1 MQDLYDVSYY
11 FISRLN
17 REHIRDFLRNDP
29 FRTQMTI
36 LLGQRGVGKTTVI
49 IQYIAGQFEIKKE
62 SPFAMYLPV
71 DHIVIGGRTLY
82 EIAQKFQESGGQL
95 ICFDEIHKYEN
106 WSQELKSIHDT
117 FPDLK
122 VIASG
127 SSVLKV
133 QKASHD
139 LSRRAIVRYLPGLS
153 FREYCVLKLGLAL
166 NPVSLGDIVTNHR
179 QLALEV
185 VERFE
190 DKGVS
195 ILSLFSD
202 YLKKGYYPYFFQY
215 KNKEDYFLALEQS
228 ALATVENDLS
238 AVYPTI
244 TGAAIKKIWR
254 LLSFIAQQVP
264 FKPTLSKLTA
274 ALDIGDERVLKTY
287 LKYLEDAEIINVLS
301 KSGKRLSVL
310 EKPEKIYLNNTN
322 QSYAFGDQSVDK
334 GNLRET
340 FFFNA
345 VLLGHDVTY
354 PEAGDFNVNGMIFEV
369 GGKNK
374 TFDQIKHLK
383 ASFLALDDV
392 EVGFENTIPLW
403 LFGFLH

>member
-1 MQDLYDVSYY
+1 MKDLYDVSYY

-17 REHIRDFLRNDP
+17 REYTRDFLRNDP
-29 FRTQMTI
+29 FRAQMTI
-36 LLGQRGVGKTTVI
+36 LLGQRGVGKTTII
-49 IQYIAGQFEIKKE
+49 IQYIAGQFELKKE
-62 SPFAMYLPV
+62 APSSMYLPV
-71 DHIVIGGRTLY
+71 DHILIGKKTLY

-133 QKASHD
+133 QKGSHD
-139 LSRRAIVRYLPGLS
+139 LSRRVIIRYLPGLS
-153 FREYCVLKLGLAL
+153 FREYSVLKLGLSL
-166 NPVSLGDIVTNHR
+166 NAVSLGDIVMNHR
-179 QLALEV
+179 QLASEIVEKFEV
-185 VERFE
+185 
-190 DKGVS
+190 KGAKV
-195 ILSLFSD
+195 LSLFSD
-202 YLKKGYYPYFFQY
+202 YLKSGYYPYFFQH
-215 KNKEDYFLALEQS
+215 KNKEDYFTALEQS
-228 ALATVENDLS
+228 VLATIENDLS

-244 TGAAIKKIWR
+244 TGAVIKKIRR

-274 ALDIGDERVLKTY
+274 ALDISDERTLKTY
-287 LKYLEDAEIINVLS
+287 LKYLEDAEIINILS
-301 KSGKRLSVL
+301 KSGKRLSAL

-322 QSYAFGDQSVDK
+322 QSYAFGNQFVDK

-340 FFFNA
+340 FFFNT
-345 VLLGHDVTY
+345 VLSDHDVTY

-383 ASFLALDDV
+383 TSFLAIDDM
-392 EVGFENTIPLW
+392 EVGFENSIPLW

>member
-17 REHIRDFLRNDP
+17 REHTRDFLRNDP
-29 FRTQMTI
+29 FRTRMTI
-36 LLGQRGVGKTTVI
+36 LLGQRGVGKTTII
-49 IQYIAGQFEIKKE
+49 IQYIAGQFEVKKE
-62 SPFAMYLPV
+62 SPLAMYLPA
-71 DHIVIGGRTLY
+71 DHILIGERSLY
-82 EIAQKFQESGGQL
+82 EIAQKFYESGGQL

-133 QKASHD
+133 QKGSHD

-153 FREYCVLKLGLAL
+153 FREYMVLKLGLEL
-166 NPVSLGDIVTNHR
+166 DPISLEDIIINHR
-179 QLALEV
+179 KIALELA
-185 VERFE
+185 EKFE
-190 DKGVS
+190 VNDVKV
-195 ILSLFSD
+195 LSLFSD

-215 KNKEDYFLALEQS
+215 KNKEDYFAALEQS
-228 ALATVENDLS
+228 VLATIENDLS
-238 AVYPTI
+238 AVYPNI
-244 TGAAIKKIWR
+244 TGAVVKKIRR

-264 FKPTLSKLTA
+264 FKPTLSKLTG
-274 ALDIGDERVLKTY
+274 ALDISDERALKTY

-301 KSGKRLSVL
+301 KSGKRLSTL

-322 QSYAFGDQSVDK
+322 QSYAFGNQSVDK

-340 FFFNA
+340 FFLNA
-345 VLLGHDVTY
+345 VIRDHDVTY

-383 ASFLALDDV
+383 SSFLALDDMGL
-392 EVGFENTIPLW
+392 GFENTIPLW